1 MLKYRNWVHS
11 NKNSASLTALSFLH
25 ILQKGLRFRITMIIT
40 ALDELLLVF
49 SQNNPIRE
57 AWETT
62 PSRPVSLVSLY
73 GPGLGISDIAIYRRH
88 TFSVSLQPIRRLGL
102 ACVSLRSPPVQFRLF
117 PLLYSPHPSL
127 NPRLSTLLRKSVRRA
142 AMQLPHFK
150 LVPCKR
156 RLESEWL
163 Y

>member
-1 MLKYRNWVHS
+1 MRKYCNWVHS
-11 NKNSASLTALSFLH
+11 NKNSASLTAPSFLH
-25 ILQKGLRFRITMIIT
+25 ILQQEPRFSITIIIM

-49 SQNNPIRE
+49 SRNNPLRE
-57 AWETT
+57 TRDST

-88 TFSVSLQPIRRLGL
+88 TFNVALRWIRRLGL
-102 ACVSLRSPPVQFRLF
+102 ACVSLRSPPVQFRLS

-142 AMQLPHFK
+142 TMQLPK
-150 LVPCKR
+150 QTGI
-156 RLESEWL
+156 SN
-163 Y
+163 